1 MYTLSSNNYFSQ
13 LQLLVNS
20 KIISLDLPVKEVYK
34 KIWCPQGEVKL
45 FIDLLTYILFIYIYI
60 YKRERRSYIG
70 ITANEFKQR
79 YRNHLKSFRNAKYSN
94 DTELSKHVWNLKK
107 ENKDFSIKWS
117 IIKRV
122 AAYKPGSKRCNLC
135 LEEKLLLMKARKKH
149 FLNKRSEF
157 FSKCRHVTRHQL
169 NLMT

>member
-1 MYTLSSNNYFSQ
+1 MKCFINKHSKRILTRNAKQNNTSNDTCTCNCG
-13 LQLLVNS
+13 
-20 KIISLDLPVKEVYK
+20 LPDE
-34 KIWCPQGEVKL
+34 CPAAGKCSTKSVGYRADVTTKNNGERK
-45 FIDLLTYILFIYIYI
+45 
-60 YKRERRSYIG
+60 SYIG
-70 ITANEFKQR
+70 ITTNKFKQR

-135 LEEKLLLMKARKKH
+135 LEEKLLLMKAKKKH

-157 FSKCRHVTRHQL
+157 FSKCRRVTRHQL